1 MFDCVWQ
8 LSGFTFCR
16 VSGEFR
22 IEVFGFGFICI
33 SGFAIVLCS
42 GAVECVKEMVSGIRF
57 LEGMYAKNVVWFIES
72 IKQPNSCKHVTR
84 HMFYVVIIE
93 FVAINVQPFHWLSHH
108 SAQLFTPN
116 NNKIINY
123 LEIFYGTLLL
133 LRREQ
138 WVLSKSF
145 LSIFYWNAVV
155 RNGLRVTFFLCHVN
169 MAPYSYSKHYST
181 TVERI

>member
-1 MFDCVWQ
+1 MCERNGLGIPF
-8 LSGFTFCR
+8 
-16 VSGEFR
+16 
-22 IEVFGFGFICI
+22 FGRK
-33 SGFAIVLCS
+33 CS
-42 GAVECVKEMVSGIRF
+42 KS
-57 LEGMYAKNVVWFIES
+57 VVWFIKS
-72 IKQPNSCKHVTR
+72 IKEPNSCKHVTR
-84 HMFYVVIIE
+84 HMFYVDFIE

-145 LSIFYWNAVV
+145 YTYFIEMPLWEMAY
-155 RNGLRVTFFLCHVN
+155 GLLFSCHVN